1 MWTPPNPL
9 FTRPKNPL
17 FFPFFLPIVA
27 AMTKELIIPSIPT
40 GPGRLDMLALGLLL
54 LSRF

>member
-9 FTRPKNPL
+9 FNRPKNPL

-27 AMTKELIIPSIPT
+27 GMTKELIIPSIPT

>member
-1 MWTPPNPL
+1 MWTPLKPL

-27 AMTKELIIPSIPT
+27 AMTKDPIIPSIPT
-40 GPGRLDMLALGLLL
+40 GPGRSDMLALGLLL